1 MKVRFPVVA
10 ITGLLALACAPETDE
25 QTTADTVPAE
35 TPAPTGDEAALD
47 QLAADYETHYNMHHA
62 SVVADMFTDSAVA
75 LYANGSDGMGKA
87 AILAGLEAEMAASP
101 TLTVDPAASIVGAD
115 AGVTRG
121 SYSVTATPPGGSA
134 VTTSGHY
141 MTVNERVDGAWKVN
155 VLVTNFDTVPPPEAL
170 APPVEPGE
178 PPPEEGT
185 MKELGAQFTQAF
197 NAGDWATVASL
208 YAEDAVVAFS
218 NAPLVEGRAAV
229 QQRFAEMWTGGQTI
243 VIHDVGTLDLGDN
256 MFVDGGWFEVTGAT
270 PEGNVSSAGAYLN
283 LLRRQPDGSYQIV
296 WGITNGQP
304 MPAN

>member
-1 MKVRFPVVA
+1 MKIRLPVVA
-10 ITGLLALACAPETDE
+10 IAGLFALACAPETDE
-25 QTTADTVPAE
+25 QTTADTIPAE
-35 TPAPTGDEAALD
+35 TPAPAGEEAALD
-47 QLAADYETHYNMHHA
+47 QLAADYVAHYNQHHA
-62 SVVADMFTDSAVA
+62 SIVADMFTDSAIA
-75 LYANGSDGMGKA
+75 LYANGSDAHGKP
-87 AILAGLEAEMAASP
+87 AILAGLEAEMAGSP
-101 TLTVDPAASIVGAD
+101 TLTVEPAASVVGGD
-115 AGVTRG
+115 AAVTRG
-121 SYSVTATPPGGSA
+121 SYTVTTTPPGGSA
-134 VTTSGHY
+134 MSASGHY

-155 VLVTNFDTVPPPEAL
+155 VLVTNFDTVPPAEAL

-229 QQRFAEMWTGGQTI
+229 QQRFAELWTGGQSI
-243 VIHDVGTLDLGDN
+243 VLHDVATLDLGND

-270 PEGNVSSAGAYLN
+270 AQGNVSSAGAYLN
-283 LLRRQPDGSYQIV
+283 LLRRQPDGTYQIV
-296 WGITNGQP
+296 WGITNGQL